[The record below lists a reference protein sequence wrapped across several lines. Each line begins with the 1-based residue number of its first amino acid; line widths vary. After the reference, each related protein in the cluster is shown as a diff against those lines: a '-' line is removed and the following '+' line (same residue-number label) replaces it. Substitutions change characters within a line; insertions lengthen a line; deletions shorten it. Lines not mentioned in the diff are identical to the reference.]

1 MKKRYCLIGLGKIEY
16 NLAISLD
23 NKKFNFD
30 FWDIDQ
36 NKTKKLSKKLKKKS
50 IINLKNY
57 LKKKGQEI
65 ILLLIP
71 YNKINH
77 NLSIQKINSLKFLS
91 KKQIVKINSDIS
103 DLIKLFLSHQENP
116 TKLFSIFNWLNSHNS
131 SRKNEN
137 VFVNILRN
145 VFGNHKLNKN

>member
-1 MKKRYCLIGLGKIEY
+1 MKKRYCLIGLGKIGY

-36 NKTKKLSKKLKKKS
+36 IKTKKLSKKLKKKS

-57 LKKKGQEI
+57 LKKKGQKI

-71 YNKINH
+71 YN
-77 NLSIQKINSLKFLS
+77 
-91 KKQIVKINSDIS
+91 KINSDIS

-116 TKLFSIFNWLNSHNS
+116 TGLFSIFNWLNSHNS

-145 VFGNHKLNKN
+145 AFGNHKLNKN